1 MARSTRPSNRSNRS
15 SPSRRTEKQNNNNND
30 AVIPVQATAPTP
42 MDELIEAINN
52 DHMSNQPPPSNR
64 GNSQRRRSNSNR
76 NNNNNNNNNNNR
88 NRTNNNRRNQQSI
101 FDSMTM
107 QDIALNGLNPT
118 TPTNTTDDRHLLPAP
133 IDNIA
138 ELRALTNRCA
148 DSLMRKNTRDAYKY
162 KMLEFR
168 AFCHV
173 VYPHEQVE
181 VRYAVDSDKLYRFLF
196 YQVFRDRKR
205 TKHLKPGEFDFN
217 LYTEVDQKYKVLL
230 RENNGQ
236 KRTAAEIL
244 TEMEPKNPLGY
255 SSINTYRAAVRKLY
269 DYQRHRSDGTIAPCK
284 WDSEIMN
291 PSNRK
296 LFSLVEV
303 SANPIPT

>member
-42 MDELIEAINN
+42 MDEVIEAINN

-76 NNNNNNNNNNNR
+76 NNNNNNNNR

-101 FDSMTM
+101 IDSMTM

-255 SSINTYRAAVRKLY
+255 SSINTYRAAVRKMY

-296 LFSLVEV
+296 WFSLVEV
-303 SANPIPT
+303 SADPIPT